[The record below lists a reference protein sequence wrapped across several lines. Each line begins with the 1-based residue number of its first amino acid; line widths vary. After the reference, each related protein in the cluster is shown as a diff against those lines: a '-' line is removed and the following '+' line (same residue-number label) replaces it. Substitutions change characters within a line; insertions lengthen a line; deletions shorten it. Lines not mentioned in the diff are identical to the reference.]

1 MTGEARY
8 NNIAIRFYIHRLL
21 EYHQRTFACRVLL
34 SVLVFDSRFLEV
46 FGAGP
51 NMLEDNLAEEWDVKT
66 HGFTRRKQ
74 RSCDTKSP
82 GRTPSRSTL
91 CLGGGV

>member
-8 NNIAIRFYIHRLL
+8 NNIAIRFYIHGCTSTTN
-21 EYHQRTFACRVLL
+21 RTFACRVLL
-34 SVLVFDSRFLEV
+34 SVFDSRFLEV